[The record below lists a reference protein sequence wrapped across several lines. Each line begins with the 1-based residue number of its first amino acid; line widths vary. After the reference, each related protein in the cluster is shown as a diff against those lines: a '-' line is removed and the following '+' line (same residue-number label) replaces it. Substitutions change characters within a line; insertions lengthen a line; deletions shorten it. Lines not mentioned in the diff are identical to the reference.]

1 DLSGDFVDP
10 SGRVLGQHSGF
21 DQFTI
26 GQRRGLGIAF
36 GEPRFVI
43 RIEPESRRVV
53 LGTHDDLA
61 CTTLVADGVSWLADD
76 VPSSFECLAQ
86 IRYLHTAAPARVEVR
101 GDEVTVR
108 FEQPQFGVAPGQAL
122 VLYDGERVLGGGW
135 IRQGLPT
142 HSAEPITAAS

>member
-1 DLSGDFVDP
+1 M
-10 SGRVLGQHSGF
+10 
-21 DQFTI
+21 
-26 GQRRGLGIAF
+26 AF

-53 LGTHDDLA
+53 LGTHADLA
-61 CTTLVADGVSWLADD
+61 CSTLEADGVSWLTDD

-122 VLYDGERVLGGGW
+122 VLYGGDRVLGGGW

-142 HSAEPITAAS
+142 HNVESITAAS